1 MFYKLNNKHKLSTS
15 FARKTRFATIKDRY
29 SYRMGSAIPN
39 PGLKPES
46 SENIDLSYQGQLFKK
61 LNLQASIYH
70 SQIKDGIIFVDN
82 AWQDKSQMQNT
93 GRATFTG
100 GELALSMKVIPR
112 LNISASYSYIERRN
126 LENPEILFTDVPKSK
141 LFIYAQY
148 QHSKQLSVLASVE
161 YNSER
166 VSKSYGIKVPAYV
179 LSNLNL
185 SAKVAKNIALET
197 GINNLF
203 DVNYSIVEGYPEEGR
218 NVFVTLRFFNYK

>member
-1 MFYKLNNKHKLSTS
+1 
-15 FARKTRFATIKDRY
+15 
-29 SYRMGSAIPN
+29 
-39 PGLKPES
+39 
-46 SENIDLSYQGQLFKK
+46 
-61 LNLQASIYH
+61 
-70 SQIKDGIIFVDN
+70 
-82 AWQDKSQMQNT
+82 MQNT